1 MNSDLFSIN
10 VKLDVIGNKVRELI
24 TIIIHNIY
32 QALIVCTYIY
42 GWPRDVPY

>member
-24 TIIIHNIY
+24 TIIIPNIY
-32 QALIVCTYIY
+32 
-42 GWPRDVPY
+42 